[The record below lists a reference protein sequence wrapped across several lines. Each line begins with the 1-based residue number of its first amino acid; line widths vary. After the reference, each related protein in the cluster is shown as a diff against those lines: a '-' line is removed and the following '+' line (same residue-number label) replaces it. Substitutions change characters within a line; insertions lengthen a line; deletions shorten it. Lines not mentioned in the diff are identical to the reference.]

1 VASPKKKIWVTLLWA
16 DRAAVDTDFA
26 AGYSALLVKWA
37 SDFYQRFDFELD
49 VAPRPGA
56 KKEDA
61 YAFTLAERDGV
72 TIDELTAHE
81 YAAIYARLAGPLSKE
96 SQQVTEESAAL
107 FAKLSHDQREVDRA
121 LQQFGTLP
129 LPQWPAQAAKLASA
143 FGELTVHAVEKDVKD
158 KRHRELSGELDA
170 VNQLYA
176 YERRGGDFD
185 VPVRLAVGDK
195 MNTSSNAD
203 IVNQDRLKVVLCP
216 FKLSPALAKQGATQ
230 AGPQPFGVTT
240 NATYGG
246 VATADAKRLYGR
258 ELIMINILR
267 QEQITLAHE
276 MVHAAGRRHQPD
288 FKQIR
293 SLGKMWNEV
302 KAGLAGGKIILPTL
316 FERVDG
322 GLYDGPDDDII
333 NYKSKGK
340 AADKVQLYDKA
351 LMESAFFVEKP

>member
-1 VASPKKKIWVTLLWA
+1 MAAPKKIWVTLLWA

-26 AGYSALLVKWA
+26 AGYSATLVKWA
-37 SDFYQRFDFELD
+37 SDFYKRFDFELD
-49 VAPRPGA
+49 VAPKPGA
-56 KKEDA
+56 TKQDA

-72 TIDELTAHE
+72 SIDVITAHE
-81 YAAIYARLAGPLSKE
+81 YVDQYASLAGPLDKE
-96 SQQVTEESAAL
+96 RARVWSDAYDLARELKQDEA
-107 FAKLSHDQREVDRA
+107 EVDQA

-129 LPQWPAQAAKLASA
+129 VPQWPAQVLKLASA
-143 FGELTVHAVEKDVKD
+143 FGELTVHAAEKDVKD
-158 KRHRELSGELDA
+158 KRYREISDGLDA

-176 YERRGGDFD
+176 FERRGGDFD

-203 IVNQDRLKVVLCP
+203 ITNKDRLKVVFCP
-216 FKLSPALAKQGATQ
+216 FNLSPALAKQGATQ

-246 VATADAKRLYGR
+246 VATADAKRLYGL
-258 ELIMINILR
+258 EMIMVNILR
-267 QEQITLAHE
+267 QERITLAHE
-276 MVHAAGRRHQPD
+276 MVHAAGRRHRPD
-288 FKQIR
+288 FDQLK
-293 SLGKMWNEV
+293 SLSKLWNEV
-302 KAGLAGGKIILPTL
+302 TAGFKSGKLIVPSL

-340 AADKVQLYDKA
+340 EASKVTLYDKA

>member
-1 VASPKKKIWVTLLWA
+1 VAAPKKIWVTLLWA

-26 AGYSALLVKWA
+26 AGYSATLVKWA
-37 SDFYQRFDFELD
+37 SDFYKRFDFELD
-49 VAPRPGA
+49 VAPKPGT

-72 TIDELTAHE
+72 SIDELTAQE
-81 YAAIYARLAGPLSKE
+81 YVAQYASLAGPLDKE
-96 SQQVTEESAAL
+96 RDQVWSEAYDLGKEL
-107 FAKLSHDQREVDRA
+107 KQDEGEVDQA

-129 LPQWPAQAAKLASA
+129 LPQWPAQVVKLAGA
-143 FGELTVHAVEKDVKD
+143 FGGLTVHALEKNVKD
-158 KRHRELSGELDA
+158 KRFRELSGDLDA

-176 YERRGGDFD
+176 YERRAGDFD

-203 IVNQDRLKVVLCP
+203 IVNKDRLKVVLCP

-230 AGPQPFGVTT
+230 AGPQPFGFTT

-267 QEQITLAHE
+267 QERITLAHE
-276 MVHAAGRRHQPD
+276 MVHAAGRQHQPD
-288 FKQIR
+288 FVQLAGIR
-293 SLGKMWNEV
+293 KMWMEI

-322 GLYDGPDDDII
+322 GLYDGPKDDII
-333 NYKSKGK
+333 NYNSKGK
-340 AADKVQLYDKA
+340 DPDKVTLYDKT